1 MSRGGGFR
9 PVTCERIT
17 LRGVESERQGSEGCA
32 PASRTASE
40 CTLCQLVTGA
50 MEKNQTLASQG
61 RWGFYTEQKTGYIET
76 RPTRSESMKMQI
88 WVVRT
93 SQFKGSSDG
102 KWWLRYLK
110 DTKET
115 AAAAV
120 VQTAREMVRSE
131 SENWPRGNRGG
142 SPSHTGQILTFY
154 RSQA

>member
-1 MSRGGGFR
+1 
-9 PVTCERIT
+9 
-17 LRGVESERQGSEGCA
+17 
-32 PASRTASE
+32 
-40 CTLCQLVTGA
+40 

-61 RWGFYTEQKTGYIET
+61 WWGFYTEQATGYIET

-102 KWWLRYLK
+102 KWRLRYLK

-115 AAAAV
+115 AAATV

-142 SPSHTGQILTFY
+142 PSVTLVK
-154 RSQA
+154 S